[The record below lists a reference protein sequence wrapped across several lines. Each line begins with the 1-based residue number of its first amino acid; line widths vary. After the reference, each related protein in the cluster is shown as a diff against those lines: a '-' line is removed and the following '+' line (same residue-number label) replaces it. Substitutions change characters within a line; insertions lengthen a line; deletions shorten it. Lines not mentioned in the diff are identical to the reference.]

1 MILVDSTTISPL
13 SDARIKNIKDTVKS
27 LYGIED
33 EDNDADW
40 IDRML
45 RNSYSALHDF
55 NIMRNL
61 VTVNI
66 DKILLK
72 HRDCMGSTKFENIQ
86 MNKLIFYYSTS
97 ASMSYRAGIP
107 IASIVL
113 CRTAIEA
120 GLRERIAEKL
130 AEEEVRDREQL
141 PRRILEI
148 MEGLEDKYKLWQLIE
163 KAEEES
169 IITEEQIE
177 EYFRPLKFGKQ
188 EGRKILDKFIHGDI
202 TWIAE
207 FVQSRC
213 KGYWS

>member
-1 MILVDSTTISPL
+1 
-13 SDARIKNIKDTVKS
+13 
-27 LYGIED
+27 
-33 EDNDADW
+33 
-40 IDRML
+40 
-45 RNSYSALHDF
+45 
-55 NIMRNL
+55 
-61 VTVNI
+61 
-66 DKILLK
+66 
-72 HRDCMGSTKFENIQ
+72 
-86 MNKLIFYYSTS
+86 
-97 ASMSYRAGIP
+97 MSYRAGIP